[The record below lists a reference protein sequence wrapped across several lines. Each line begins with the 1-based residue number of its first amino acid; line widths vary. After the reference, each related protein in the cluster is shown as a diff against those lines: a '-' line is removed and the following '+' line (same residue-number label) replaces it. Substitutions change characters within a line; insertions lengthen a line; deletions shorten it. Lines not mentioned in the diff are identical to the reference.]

1 MSSYYDAL
9 CVDGS
14 YYKAQATAI
23 RPSAYLRVRVFVQGL
38 CSSFSFGFGP
48 APKRRRR
55 KVATNGASRA
65 FGGRR
70 AASAAHG
77 RVMGHEALSFVGR
90 A

>member
-23 RPSAYLRVRVFVQGL
+23 RPSAYLPYVFVQGL

-77 RVMGHEALSFVGR
+77 RVMGHEALFGVGR